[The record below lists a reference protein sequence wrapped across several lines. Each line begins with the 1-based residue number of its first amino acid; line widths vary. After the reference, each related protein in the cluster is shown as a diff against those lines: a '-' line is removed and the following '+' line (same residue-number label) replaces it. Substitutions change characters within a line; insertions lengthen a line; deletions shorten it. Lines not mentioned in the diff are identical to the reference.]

1 MAFLIVTRWRLSVRY
16 VLCRRGIRA
25 VGIRRLGRMVR
36 VGVIVCVCGVALS
49 MIRTAMML
57 RNRFVMFKRAAS
69 QAFWTAYYR
78 QTDKLHA

>member
-1 MAFLIVTRWRLSVRY
+1 
-16 VLCRRGIRA
+16 
-25 VGIRRLGRMVR
+25 
-36 VGVIVCVCGVALS
+36 
-49 MIRTAMML
+49 MML